1 MYEQEL
7 PSNLDDF
14 PNYNLKQSAESEKV
28 IVDDD
33 QKKKAA
39 YQFMQSLEKNLRTKI
54 SSPQQRIQTIAVS
67 LELYDTIF
75 NKIYCNTLYKE
86 TLFPLAETLEEAFN
100 DEFDSITKLLY
111 NESCYR
117 HIFQSVQQQFNLQTS
132 IESWQNYQ
140 LLFVALQQKQNID
153 LPLPPSWIWDIL
165 DEYVYQFYVSSRWR
179 KLLKNDEKANLNNIQ
194 DFWNL
199 EDMLKTLETFYNQ
212 RNTSFQ
218 TTFQY
223 LAYYSYLAAAKLH
236 VMSGNFTTGYSI
248 LSSIQHSDLIIYS
261 KSGGAYQSLFSY
273 TGFCFLLNKEYK
285 KANLTLTLIVNY
297 FNKYKQLYT
306 KSYQYDSLI
315 KQHEKILALLAVT
328 SLFYPEIEDN
338 IITLLKESRNKLF
351 EKYEKM
357 LKYDQQIIGEVFL
370 QSCPKIINTIKNINE
385 FHTEQELNPNDLI
398 IDVKDKLLKE
408 VQEAKKI
415 NDVEQ
420 VLGLYNQITFQH
432 FNKLLPEKYIQLYI
446 DRNNVAL
453 SDNPFE
459 STILSKFLQKS
470 KLLDIEVQSDIIYVK
485 EVPVNQ
491 RDFINQLAQM
501 NANLEKSIFELS
513 KSL

>member
-86 TLFPLAETLEEAFN
+86 TLFPMAETLEDAFN
-100 DEFDSITKLLY
+100 DEFDSITKLLF

-117 HIFQSVQQQFNLQTS
+117 HAFQSVQQQFNLQTA

-140 LLFVALQQKQNID
+140 LLFAALQQKQNID

-179 KLLKNDEKANLNNIQ
+179 KLLKNDEIANLYNIQ

-199 EDMLKTLETFYNQ
+199 EEMLQTLETFYNQ
-212 RNTSFQ
+212 RNNSLQ

-223 LAYYSYLAAAKLH
+223 LAYYSYLATAKLH
-236 VMSGNFTTGYSI
+236 VMSGNFTAGYSI
-248 LSSIQHSDLIIYS
+248 LSSIQHSELIIYS

-370 QSCPKIINTIKNINE
+370 QSCPKIINTIKNLKE
-385 FHTEQELNPNDLI
+385 LQTEKELNPNDLI
-398 IDVKDKLLKE
+398 IDVKDKILKE
-408 VQEAKKI
+408 VFEAKKI

-420 VLGLYNQITFQH
+420 VLALYNQITFQH
-432 FNKLLPEKYIQLYI
+432 FNKILPQKYVQLYI

-453 SDNPFE
+453 SENPFE
-459 STILSKFLQKS
+459 STILSKFWQKS
-470 KLLDIEVQSDIIYVK
+470 KLLDIEVQNDTIHVK
-485 EVPVNQ
+485 EAPVNQ

-501 NANLEKSIFELS
+501 NANLEKNILELT

>member
-14 PNYNLKQSAESEKV
+14 PNYNLKQSAESEKI
-28 IVDDD
+28 IVDND

-100 DEFDSITKLLY
+100 DEFDSITKLLF

-117 HIFQSVQQQFNLQTS
+117 HAFQSVQQQFNLQTS

-140 LLFVALQQKQNID
+140 LLFAALQQKQNID

-179 KLLKNDEKANLNNIQ
+179 KLLKNDEINQLKNIQ

-199 EDMLKTLETFYNQ
+199 EEMLKTLEAFYTQ
-212 RNTSFQ
+212 RNSSVQNTL
-218 TTFQY
+218 QY
-223 LAYYSYLAAAKLH
+223 LAFYSYLAAAKLH
-236 VMSGNFTTGYSI
+236 VMSGNFQVGYTL
-248 LSSIQHSDLIIYS
+248 LSQIQHSELIIYS

-297 FNKYKQLYT
+297 FNKFKQLYT

-328 SLFYPEIEDN
+328 SLYYPEIEDN

-357 LKYDQQIIGEVFL
+357 LKYDLQVIGEILL
-370 QSCPKIINTIKNINE
+370 QSCPKIINTIKNLKE
-385 FHTEQELNPNDLI
+385 FQTEQEVNPNEI
-398 IDVKDKLLKE
+398 IMDMKDKLLKE
-408 VQEAKKI
+408 VLEAKKI
-415 NDVEQ
+415 NEVEQ
-420 VLGLYNQITFQH
+420 VLSLYNQITFQH

-446 DRNNVAL
+446 ERNNVIL
-453 SDNPFE
+453 NENSFE
-459 STILSKFLQKS
+459 SSVLSKFWQKS
-470 KLLDIEVQSDIIYVK
+470 KLLDIEIQKDIIHVK
-485 EVPVNQ
+485 EVQINQ

-501 NANLEKSIFELS
+501 NANLEKTFLELS
-513 KSL
+513 RNL

>member
-14 PNYNLKQSAESEKV
+14 PNYNLKQSTESEKV
-28 IVDDD
+28 VVDDD

-54 SSPQQRIQTIAVS
+54 SSPQQRVQTLAVS

-75 NKIYCNTLYKE
+75 NKIYCNTLYKD
-86 TLFPLAETLEEAFN
+86 TLFPLAESLEEAFN
-100 DEFDSITKLLY
+100 DEFDSITKLLF

-117 HIFQSVQQQFNLQTS
+117 HAFQSVQQQFNLQTS

-140 LLFVALQQKQNID
+140 LLFAALQQKQNID

-179 KLLKNDEKANLNNIQ
+179 KLLKNDEITQLKNIQ
-194 DFWNL
+194 DYWNL
-199 EDMLKTLETFYNQ
+199 EEILKTLEAFSSQ
-212 RNTSFQ
+212 RNSAVQ
-218 TTFQY
+218 NTFQY
-223 LAYYSYLAAAKLH
+223 LAYYSYLATAKLH
-236 VMSGNFTTGYSI
+236 VMSGNFNAAYTM
-248 LSSIQHSDLIIYS
+248 LSQIQHSELIIYS

-273 TGFCFLLNKEYK
+273 AGFCFLLNKEYK

-328 SLFYPEIEDN
+328 SIFYPEIEDN

-351 EKYEKM
+351 EKYEKI
-357 LKYDQQIIGEVFL
+357 LKYDQQLIGEVFL
-370 QSCPKIINTIKNINE
+370 QSCPKIINTIKNMKE
-385 FHTEQELNPNDLI
+385 FQTEQELNPNETI
-398 IDVKDKLLKE
+398 IEVKDKLLKE
-408 VQEAKKI
+408 VLEAKRI

-420 VLGLYNQITFQH
+420 VLSLYNQITFEH
-432 FNKLLPEKYIQLYI
+432 FNKLLPEKYVQLYI
-446 DRNNVAL
+446 DRNSVAL
-453 SDNPFE
+453 NENSFE
-459 STILSKFLQKS
+459 STILSKFWQKS
-470 KLLDIEVQSDIIYVK
+470 KLLEIEIKNKIIHVK
-485 EVPVNQ
+485 EVQVNQ

-501 NANLEKSIFELS
+501 NASLEKSIQELS
-513 KSL
+513 KNL